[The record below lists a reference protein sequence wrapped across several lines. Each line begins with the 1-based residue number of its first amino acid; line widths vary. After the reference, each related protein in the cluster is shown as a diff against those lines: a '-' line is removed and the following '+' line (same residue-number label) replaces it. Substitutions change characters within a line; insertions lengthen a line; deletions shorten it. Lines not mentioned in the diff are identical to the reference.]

1 MGERSLEPSPQLA
14 ATDLNRQV
22 EDVNTVLK
30 FIFTTQKNSFSVID
44 FLIPNLL
51 LHAYRLVR
59 LKIVLE
65 LSKTIWN
72 FDKISN
78 FAFTFQ

>member
-1 MGERSLEPSPQLA
+1 MFIEFQLEVLVVLNIFAGERSLEPSPQLA

-22 EDVNTVLK
+22 GDVYTVLK
-30 FIFTTQKNSFSVID
+30 FIFSTQRSSFLVID

-59 LKIVLE
+59 Q
-65 LSKTIWN
+65 S
-72 FDKISN
+72 
-78 FAFTFQ
+78 

>member
-22 EDVNTVLK
+22 EDVNRVLK
-30 FIFTTQKNSFSVID
+30 FIFSTQKNSFSVID

-51 LHAYRLVR
+51 LHAYKLVR
-59 LKIVLE
+59 LKNCARIIKNDFE
-65 LSKTIWN
+65 
-72 FDKISN
+72 F
-78 FAFTFQ
+78 